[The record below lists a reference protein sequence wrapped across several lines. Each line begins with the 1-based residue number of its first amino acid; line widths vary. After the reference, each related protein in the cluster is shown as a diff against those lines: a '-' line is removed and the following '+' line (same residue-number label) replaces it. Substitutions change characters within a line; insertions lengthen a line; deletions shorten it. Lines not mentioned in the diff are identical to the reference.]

1 MLASGGGE
9 DVLYKSST
17 TLLPETNIV
26 HKQIAHPPHPT
37 SNGPPLVVT
46 TEDER
51 NKHYFT
57 WHLFTSLAT
66 KRNLD
71 SGSWVV
77 IQCYNFSFQES
88 RFQWIRK
95 CYQTKILQVSYIILK
110 GYWQKKKPR
119 ENWCFVCCRKT
130 FRFVDEVLCLV
141 LFRTVYLQL
150 HLHCKTLTETDVL
163 YKSCDFGWNQEWL
176 HNFWW

>member
-1 MLASGGGE
+1 M
-9 DVLYKSST
+9 
-17 TLLPETNIV
+17 

-110 GYWQKKKPR
+110 GYWQKKNPGKTDVSSVVVR
-119 ENWCFVCCRKT
+119 RFVLLTKCFAWCFLEPCIYSYICIVKHSPKQMYCTKAVT
-130 FRFVDEVLCLV
+130 SDEIKNGCIIFDDKFEMWVLINLV
-141 LFRTVYLQL
+141 LFLV
-150 HLHCKTLTETDVL
+150 
-163 YKSCDFGWNQEWL
+163 SS
-176 HNFWW
+176 